1 MSVNG
6 VIFGGDGFAQITGK
20 FEPITLTG
28 GSARMSVCDNCMNN
42 PKNNPFASGFCNCA
56 LPAME
61 RGDGWFQGGRTQTEK
76 TFVTSNLTI
85 NYGSSKSVGT
95 YIQNTTVAE
104 PVREMPI
111 SKVLDNA
118 LVNMNDA
125 EDILRLI
132 LQYARGENNEPRAK
146 PDVKSLFERT
156 RIMEDKA
163 IAIKAMSQEILYTLF
178 GEEGVTR

>member
-1 MSVNG
+1 
-6 VIFGGDGFAQITGK
+6 
-20 FEPITLTG
+20 
-28 GSARMSVCDNCMNN
+28 MN
-42 PKNNPFASGFCNCA
+42 
-56 LPAME
+56 E
-61 RGDGWFQGGRTQTEK
+61 
-76 TFVTSNLTI
+76 I
-85 NYGSSKSVGT
+85 SVGT

-146 PDVKSLFERT
+146 PDVKSLFEQT

-178 GEEGVTR
+178 GEDGVK